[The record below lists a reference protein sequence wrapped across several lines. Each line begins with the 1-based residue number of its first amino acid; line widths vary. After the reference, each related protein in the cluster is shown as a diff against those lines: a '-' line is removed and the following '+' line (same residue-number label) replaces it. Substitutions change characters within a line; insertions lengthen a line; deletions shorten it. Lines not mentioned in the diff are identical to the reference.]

1 MGYFSFIN
9 IYTV

>member
-1 MGYFSFIN
+1 MFHLIN